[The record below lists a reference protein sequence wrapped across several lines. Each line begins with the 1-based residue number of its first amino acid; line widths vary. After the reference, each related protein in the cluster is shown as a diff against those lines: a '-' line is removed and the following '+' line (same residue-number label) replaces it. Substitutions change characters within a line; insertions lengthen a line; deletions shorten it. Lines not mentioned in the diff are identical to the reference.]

1 MAYAGGGAAAAAAA
15 AAYNIQATKA
25 SGGIVRLEPQ
35 EFVRILTKMK
45 APLVVV
51 SAAKG
56 GLFSRNNEYLTN
68 YKGIFFYTKT
78 STAINLPGDVEVVN
92 ARNFWMPQ

>member
-15 AAYNIQATKA
+15 YIAAATKA

-35 EFVRILTKMK
+35 EFMRIVSKMK

-51 SAAKG
+51 SRATG

-78 STAINLPGDVEVVN
+78 STALNLPGDAELVS
-92 ARNFWMPQ
+92 ARSFWMPS

>member
-1 MAYAGGGAAAAAAA
+1 MAYAGGAGAAAAAAA
-15 AAYNIQATKA
+15 YIAQATKA

-35 EFVRILTKMK
+35 EFMKIVSKMK
-45 APLVVV
+45 APLIVV
-51 SAAKG
+51 SPAKG

-78 STAINLPGDVEVVN
+78 STALNLPGDAELVS
-92 ARNFWMPQ
+92 ARSFWMPS

>member
-1 MAYAGGGAAAAAAA
+1 MAYGGGAAAAAAA
-15 AAYNIQATKA
+15 AAYVAQATKA
-25 SGGIVRLEPQ
+25 SGAIVRLEPQ
-35 EFVRILTKMK
+35 EFMRIISRIK

-51 SAAKG
+51 SRAKG

-78 STAINLPGDVEVVN
+78 TTALNLPGDAELVS
-92 ARNFWMPQ
+92 ARHFWMPN